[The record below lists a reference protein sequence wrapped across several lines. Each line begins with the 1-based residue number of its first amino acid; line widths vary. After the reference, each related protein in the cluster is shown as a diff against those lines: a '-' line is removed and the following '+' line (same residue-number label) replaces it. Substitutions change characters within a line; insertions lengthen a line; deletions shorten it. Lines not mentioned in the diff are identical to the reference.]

1 MELKEF
7 ELRLVHRVP
16 ETLEFGVLYVC
27 FECNV
32 VVHLCACG
40 CGEKVVLPIDPDFW
54 VVKYDG
60 EQISLSPSVG
70 NFQFKCKSHYWI
82 RDNRVIWVPGPIVET
97 KHNEPKHPERGN
109 HCFRCIIKKVLMW
122 FQR

>member
-7 ELRLVHRVP
+7 EMRLVHRVP

-54 VVKYDG
+54 IVKYDG

-82 RDNRVIWVPGPIVET
+82 RDNRVVWVKEKVKESNVPKQCSKKDAFYDVIV
-97 KHNEPKHPERGN
+97 GW
-109 HCFRCIIKKVLMW
+109 IKKILIV
-122 FQR
+122 RK